1 IYEQFIFDVI
11 EQAPNRKSKREGSYL
26 TIPVHRRIDMA
37 QPELLQ
43 VLELPFDQAQ
53 YCVCT
58 PDQWKMHFDR
68 IFPSSVQ
75 EARVSGQNFP
85 SCSYYKSYIAL
96 ASSVN
101 VKDLVKIRDAL
112 RKEFDKLAW
121 APWTSADRM
130 WGT

>member
-26 TIPVHRRIDMA
+26 TIPVHRRIDLA

-53 YCVCT
+53 YCICT
-58 PDQWKMHFDR
+58 PEQWKMHFDR
-68 IFPSSVQ
+68 IFPPSVQ
-75 EARVSGQNFP
+75 AARASGQNFP
-85 SCSYYKSYIAL
+85 SCSYYRSYIAL
-96 ASSVN
+96 ASTVAAAH
-101 VKDLVKIRDAL
+101 LVKIRAAL
-112 RKEFDKLAW
+112 KVEFEKLAW
-121 APWTSADRM
+121 VPWTSADRM